1 MKFSIEKRKN
11 EIQSQEKLQLKK
23 TLKTTLKMRHEKKTI
38 PPCASLA
45 EKR

>member
-23 TLKTTLKMRHEKKTI
+23 TLKTTLTNARMKKTI
-38 PPCASLA
+38 PTCASLA